1 MILLVSTACATVDPP
16 PAPLRPSLPSAPS
29 SFGEPVL
36 MPVPRAGQDAR
47 DYAARA
53 IAGLRI
59 ANNRLEMDRLF
70 WQAVEQEFGAVQ
82 P

>member
-1 MILLVSTACATVDPP
+1 
-16 PAPLRPSLPSAPS
+16 
-29 SFGEPVL
+29 
-36 MPVPRAGQDAR
+36 MPIPRAGQDAR

-59 ANNRLEMDRLF
+59 ANDRLKNDRLF
-70 WQAVEQEFGAVQ
+70 WQSVEQEFGAV

>member
-1 MILLVSTACATVDPP
+1 
-16 PAPLRPSLPSAPS
+16 
-29 SFGEPVL
+29 

-70 WQAVEQEFGAVQ
+70 WQAVEAEFGAVQ

>member
-1 MILLVSTACATVDPP
+1 
-16 PAPLRPSLPSAPS
+16 
-29 SFGEPVL
+29 

-59 ANNRLEMDRLF
+59 ANERLKMDRQF
-70 WQAVEQEFGAVQ
+70 WQAVEQEFGAAQ